1 MRATELYKYMV
12 AVIYSGSNYADWR
25 LANKG
30 RTVASFKTS
39 SINPF
44 FNDEKHIL
52 QLLNKNINLIHHA
65 EEIKR
70 IHFFGAGVLNK
81 GLQEAI
87 SSSFESFFKY
97 ARVTVDHDILGA
109 AIACCKNKPGIVCIC
124 GSGSNAAWFDGKK
137 IEPNNY
143 GLGYI
148 LADEGSGNWL
158 GKQLI
163 KAYLNETLP
172 DNLRKKFIKL
182 YDADRKI
189 LLEKIYHQRQPVLF
203 LSRLTEFYVDNQTD
217 LFLQSIIIKGFELM
231 IKSYVLPL
239 KAQYP
244 DAEIHFAGSVAAG
257 FKTYLQQAAINTGI
271 QIAYIL
277 KEPIN
282 NLLTYYSNKN

>member
-1 MRATELYKYMV
+1 MV

-25 LANKG
+25 LADKG

-44 FNDEKHIL
+44 FNNEKHIL

-70 IHFFGAGVLNK
+70 IYFFGAGVLNK
-81 GLQEAI
+81 NLKEAV
-87 SSSFESFFKY
+87 SNSLSSFFKY
-97 ARVTVDHDILGA
+97 AKVQVDHDMLGA
-109 AIACCKNKPGIVCIC
+109 AIACCKSQPGIVCIC

-137 IEPNNY
+137 VKPNNY

-172 DNLRKKFIKL
+172 DALHKKFIKR
-182 YDADRKI
+182 YDADRKT
-189 LLEKIYHQRQPVLF
+189 LLDKVYRQRQPALY
-203 LSRLTEFYVDNQTD
+203 LSSLADFYVDNQENE
-217 LFLQSIIIKGFELM
+217 FLQNIIITGFEQM
-231 IKSYVLPL
+231 IDTYVVPL
-239 KAQYP
+239 KEQYP
-244 DAEIHFAGSVAAG
+244 EASIHMTGSVAAG
-257 FKTYLQQAAINTGI
+257 FKSYLEKAAANSGLE
-271 QIAYIL
+271 IAYIL

>member
-1 MRATELYKYMV
+1 MV

-25 LANKG
+25 LADKG

-44 FNDEKHIL
+44 FNNEKHIL

-65 EEIKR
+65 EQIKR
-70 IHFFGAGVLNK
+70 IYFFGAGVLNK
-81 GLQEAI
+81 QLKEVV
-87 SSSFESFFKY
+87 SKSFSAFFKY
-97 ARVTVDHDILGA
+97 AKVLIDHDMLGA
-109 AIACCKNKPGIVCIC
+109 AIACCKNEPGIVCIC

-137 IEPNNY
+137 IKPNNY

-172 DNLRKKFIKL
+172 DSLNKKFVKR
-182 YDADRKI
+182 YDSDRKT
-189 LLEKIYHQRQPVLF
+189 LLDKVYRQRQPALY
-203 LSRLTEFYVDNQTD
+203 LSSLADFYVDYHEND
-217 LFLQSIIIKGFELM
+217 YLQSIIVNGFEQML
-231 IKSYVLPL
+231 STYVLPL
-239 KAQYP
+239 KQQYP
-244 DAEIHFAGSVAAG
+244 DASIHFAGSVAAG
-257 FKTYLQQAAINTGI
+257 FKPYLHQAASNVGVDIT
-271 QIAYIL
+271 YIL